1 MTKKKVVLASGAFDL
16 LHYGHL
22 AFLEE
27 AKRAGGKDAKLIVIV
42 ARDSAV
48 QARKGR
54 KPIIP
59 EDQRTALI
67 QGLKIVDEAIL
78 GFEQMDLQKVIDEL
92 KPDIVAFGYDQAD
105 LKEEVEEIVRRK
117 GLQIE
122 IFQASKFRS
131 EDIDSS
137 TKIKRRILEDTKT

>member
-1 MTKKKVVLASGAFDL
+1 MLASGAFDL

-27 AKRAGGKDAKLIVIV
+27 AKRAGGKDAKLIVIM

-67 QGLKIVDEAIL
+67 QGLKVVDEAIL
-78 GFEQMDLQKVIDEL
+78 GFEHMDLEKVIDEL

-122 IFQASKFRS
+122 IFQASKLRS